1 MAAFGDFPYFTLWK
15 IPKATPPLHQE
26 LLLQEFNIMS
36 NTSAY
41 HGHIERDFRENPI
54 HDTVHV
60 QEMHSIAAEEIKAQV
75 PELARAQ
82 CAKLINE
89 AVRAMI
95 GALRFDIETSL
106 EIAFKDLG
114 AMYKDKRTRQFIS
127 DTICKTIEKRLS
139 NITIKL

>member
-1 MAAFGDFPYFTLWK
+1 
-15 IPKATPPLHQE
+15 
-26 LLLQEFNIMS
+26 MS

-54 HDTVHV
+54 HESAHV
-60 QEMHSIAAEEIKAQV
+60 PEMHNIAAEEINARV

-95 GALRFDIETSL
+95 GAMRYDIETSI

-114 AMYKDKRTRQFIS
+114 EMYKDKRTQKFIS
-127 DTICKTIEKRLS
+127 DTICKAIEKRLS